1 MQIKT
6 LKTILAVLL
15 TAAVLLSIAP
25 AAYSMDMHGGK
36 CSARHMMGNG
46 MKSIYIPIMVTGT
59 KGNSTVYTVNSVA
72 FKGMGDKAGVV
83 TFDKP
88 LMGVYNASKD
98 MGFMPTK
105 GLDGM
110 TIRID
115 TPNNTTLPVAG
126 ASAVMAIKGIWK
138 ECKTRD
144 YSISSFDR
152 VVMHMPDGSVKAY
165 DLAKPVTIIKSK
177 DRKFVVTDANPDYTT
192 ALSNSVKSG
201 NVFAP
206 GTPPMSVQDLVNS
219 EAGTNPMK
227 PGGMNPSTSAVLA
240 EPVTLPATV
249 EDTGSM

>member
-6 LKTILAVLL
+6 LKSILAVLL

-36 CSARHMMGNG
+36 CSARHMMGHG

-59 KGNSTVYTVNSVA
+59 KDNSTVYTVNSVA

-88 LMGVYNASKD
+88 LMGVYNASRD

-115 TPNNTTLPVAG
+115 TPNNSTLPVAG
-126 ASAVMAIKGIWK
+126 AAAVMTIKGIWK

-144 YSISSFDR
+144 YSISSFDS
-152 VVMHMPDGSVKAY
+152 VVIHLPDGTVKAY
-165 DLAKPVTIIKSK
+165 NLAKPVTMIKSK
-177 DRKFVVTDANPDYTT
+177 DRKFVVTDANPDYTK
-192 ALSNSVKSG
+192 ALSDATRGG

-206 GTPPMSVQDLVNS
+206 GTPPMSVQDLINS
-219 EAGTNPMK
+219 EAGTSSMK
-227 PGGMNPSTSAVLA
+227 PGSMNPAASM
-240 EPVTLPATV
+240 PATV
-249 EDTGSM
+249 DYPESI